1 MKIVSKYKDFYDF
14 ITQDYD
20 ADLVYVREPII
31 VYKNYYSLYEKK
43 DQLEP
48 YHSRNFS
55 YYSRM
60 NNIGKMY
67 FSNQVF
73 GIYPFVYAQPILNV
87 VYNTV
92 GQYADY
98 ITIVLSKT
106 VIDNILNKD
115 TRDEAIKDLK
125 TAAMNELVAS
135 GKPYD
140 HNIKLEYN
148 YKDNKELAETLKH
161 CVWKTE
167 CPEIFYEMKAPVFV
181 RYSDLVFNDDSAYIN
196 NWLSY
201 KTLGKEEWNKNNPL
215 YVANISFN
223 KLTANILKYWYH
235 ELFDINTYINIE
247 NFLWS
252 IKQEPISTPDN
263 NTKIIAHG
271 FDLKTSFRKM

>member
-20 ADLVYVREPII
+20 ADLVYVREPIV
-31 VYKNYYSLYEKK
+31 VYTSYYKLYEKK
-43 DQLEP
+43 DQFEY

-60 NNIGKMY
+60 NNIGEMY

-73 GIYPFVYAQPILNV
+73 GIYPFVYAQPILNI
-87 VYNTV
+87 VYNTI

-115 TRDEAIKDLK
+115 TRDEALKDLK
-125 TAAMNELVAS
+125 TTAMNELIAS

-148 YKDNKELAETLKH
+148 HKDNKELAEILKH

-181 RYSDLVFNDDSAYIN
+181 KYSNLVFDDDSAYIN
-196 NWLSY
+196 NWQTY

-223 KLTANILKYWYH
+223 KLSANILKYWYH
-235 ELFDINTYINIE
+235 ELFDLNTYINIE

-263 NTKIIAHG
+263 NTKIVAHG